1 MFIKSHV
8 GGNNLDN
15 IKLDSSTTG
24 ALNTGNI
31 QSVDASI
38 TNLKQGGKEQLANA
52 LVTITDS
59 VIAST
64 DLQDK
69 TKDELIEILKYISS
83 EATAPPG
90 QQRKGITKSVIKKY
104 EDTISVSAK
113 LTQLWTTWRLV
124 IVAPFS

>member
-1 MFIKSHV
+1 MFTKSYV
-8 GGNNLDN
+8 GGINLDN

-90 QQRKGITKSVIKKY
+90 QQRKGITKSVIKKF

-113 LTQLWTTWRLV
+113 LTQLWATWRLV

>member
-1 MFIKSHV
+1 MFIKSYV
-8 GGNNLDN
+8 GGINLDN

-90 QQRKGITKSVIKKY
+90 QQRKGITKSVIKKF

>member
-1 MFIKSHV
+1 M
-8 GGNNLDN
+8 
-15 IKLDSSTTG
+15 
-24 ALNTGNI
+24 
-31 QSVDASI
+31 
-38 TNLKQGGKEQLANA
+38 
-52 LVTITDS
+52 TITDS
-59 VIAST
+59 VIASS

-69 TKDELIEILKYISS
+69 IKDELIEILKYISS

-90 QQRKGITKSVIKKY
+90 QQRKGITKSVIKKF

>member
-1 MFIKSHV
+1 MFTKSYV
-8 GGNNLDN
+8 GGINLDN

-59 VIAST
+59 VIASS

-69 TKDELIEILKYISS
+69 IKDELIEILKYISS

-90 QQRKGITKSVIKKY
+90 QQRKAIAKSVIKKF

-113 LTQLWTTWRLV
+113 LTQLWATWRLV

>member
-1 MFIKSHV
+1 MFTKSYV
-8 GGNNLDN
+8 GGINLDN

-59 VIAST
+59 VIASS

-69 TKDELIEILKYISS
+69 IKDELIEILKYISS

-90 QQRKGITKSVIKKY
+90 QQRKGITKSVIKKF

>member
-8 GGNNLDN
+8 GGINLDN

-90 QQRKGITKSVIKKY
+90 QQRKGITKSVIKKF

>member
-1 MFIKSHV
+1 M
-8 GGNNLDN
+8 
-15 IKLDSSTTG
+15 
-24 ALNTGNI
+24 
-31 QSVDASI
+31 
-38 TNLKQGGKEQLANA
+38 
-52 LVTITDS
+52 TITDS

-90 QQRKGITKSVIKKY
+90 QQRKGITKSVIKKF

>member
-1 MFIKSHV
+1 MFTKSYV
-8 GGNNLDN
+8 GGINLDN

-90 QQRKGITKSVIKKY
+90 QQRKAIAKSVIKKF

>member
-1 MFIKSHV
+1 MFTKSYV
-8 GGNNLDN
+8 GGINLDN

-59 VIAST
+59 VIASS

-69 TKDELIEILKYISS
+69 IKDELIEILKYISS

-90 QQRKGITKSVIKKY
+90 QQRKAIAKSVIKKF

>member
-90 QQRKGITKSVIKKY
+90 QQRKGITKSVIKKF

>member
-1 MFIKSHV
+1 MFTKSYV
-8 GGNNLDN
+8 GGINLDN

-90 QQRKGITKSVIKKY
+90 QQRKGITKSVIKKF